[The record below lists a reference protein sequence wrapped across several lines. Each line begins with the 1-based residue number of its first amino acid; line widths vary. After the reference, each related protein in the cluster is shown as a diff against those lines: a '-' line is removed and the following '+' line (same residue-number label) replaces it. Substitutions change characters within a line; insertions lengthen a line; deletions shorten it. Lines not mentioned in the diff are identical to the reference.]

1 MLDRLQNVV
10 AQGKALL
17 THIVVSEVL
26 LQLLLERLVMRDGR
40 QVRNLLLLLLL
51 SVGMAQLVCR
61 LRVRH

>member
-40 QVRNLLLLLLL
+40 QVRNLLLLLL